1 MTCVIGW
8 SAFSANSEM
17 ILSWGEILIHSS
29 IFEKGLSRLEK
40 WTDSHNMKFKG
51 ICQGLHLGRNK
62 SVQQCKLGAIWIES
76 SPAENDVENLVN
88 IKLNA
93 IKQCVLA

>member
-1 MTCVIGW
+1 MEC
-8 SAFSANSEM
+8 
-17 ILSWGEILIHSS
+17 ILSKFRDDTKLGGNIDTLKGSS

-51 ICQGLHLGRNK
+51 ICQVLHLGRNK
-62 SVQQCKLGAIWIES
+62 SMQQCKLGAIWTES